1 MLFSQKANSRYCT
14 ALRAVMPTVG
24 IVRAIDD
31 KFKHFIG
38 VLLLLLQIYKKA
50 GLLPSKYSL
59 QNSLQCVKGVLRSL
73 QDGLQALATISQ

>member
-1 MLFSQKANSRYCT
+1 MLFSQKTNSRYCT

-38 VLLLLLQIYKKA
+38 VLLLLLQI
-50 GLLPSKYSL
+50 
-59 QNSLQCVKGVLRSL
+59 
-73 QDGLQALATISQ
+73 